1 MDSCQYG
8 KRMSFTSVSTR
19 RLLPDAVL
27 LIVAIMWG
35 GSYLA
40 AQDLAVASSA
50 AAVMCARFVPS
61 AAILLVL
68 HFARANNR
76 LRDSAFPGMLL
87 GTLRAATIALETIG
101 VTLTSATNAGLIIAL
116 SILLT
121 PILESAL
128 TKRRLSPALIGSIL
142 LALIGITL
150 LVGGQGF
157 SGVNLGD
164 GLMLVA
170 AATRALL
177 GVAEAHFTVNKN
189 ADVLGL
195 TTVEIAFGAVI
206 FAAWGGNSLLE
217 HLPSFSVANWLT
229 IAYLCLGCT
238 ILAFLGQLWATKHTS
253 ASRAGML
260 LGTEPGWALLVG
272 VLLAGDRI
280 GVLGYLGA
288 AVLLV
293 ATWWGARAEQRWRR
307 GGLAQ
312 QNNSA
317 PAAGDPAISANLPH

>member
-1 MDSCQYG
+1 MCALYS
-8 KRMSFTSVSTR
+8 KRMSFAPLSAR
-19 RLLPDAVL
+19 RLLPDLLL
-27 LIVAIMWG
+27 LIVAIIWG

-40 AQDLAVASSA
+40 TQDLAAASSA
-50 AAVMCARFVPS
+50 VAVMCARFVP
-61 AAILLVL
+61 AAVILVCVD
-68 HFARANNR
+68 FARPRVR
-76 LRDSAFPGMLL
+76 LRDSAFPGILL

-116 SILLT
+116 SILFT

-128 TKRRLSPALIGSIL
+128 TKRRMPSSLIASIL
-142 LALIGITL
+142 LALLGITL

-157 SGVNLGD
+157 AGFNLGD

-177 GVAEAHFTVNKN
+177 GVVEARFTVGRN

-195 TTVEIAFGAVI
+195 TTVEILFGAVI
-206 FAAWGGNSLLE
+206 FAVWGGNSLLE
-217 HLPSFSVANWLT
+217 HIPGFTVANWLA

-238 ILAFLGQLWATKHTS
+238 IFAFLGQLWATRHTS

-272 VLLAGDRI
+272 VLFGGDRI
-280 GVLGYLGA
+280 GTLGYVGA

-293 ATWWGARAEQRWRR
+293 ATWWGARAEQRWR
-307 GGLAQ
+307 GSGVAQ
-312 QNNSA
+312 EKASV
-317 PAAGDPAISANLPH
+317 PTMRETSED